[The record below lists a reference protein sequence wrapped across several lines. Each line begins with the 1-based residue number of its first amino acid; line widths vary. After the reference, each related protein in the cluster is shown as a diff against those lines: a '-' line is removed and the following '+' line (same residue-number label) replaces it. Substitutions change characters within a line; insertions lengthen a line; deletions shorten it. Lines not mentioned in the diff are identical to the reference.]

1 MGLSISYKD
10 PNFGKGQFS
19 KEDQTSI
26 PLFEYNYPKS
36 MKILIATEKP
46 FAAAAVKAME
56 EIITAAGIEVV
67 KLEKY
72 TEKQQLLEAVAE
84 VDGIIIRSD
93 IVDAEVLDAAKNLK
107 IVVRAGAGFD
117 NIDLAAATA
126 HNVVAMNTPGQN
138 ANAVA
143 ELVFGMLLFQCRN
156 QFSGAAGT
164 ELMGKTLGLHAFG
177 NVVRNVARVALGFGM
192 KVYAYDPFLTK
203 EQIESMAGVTAVES
217 IPELYSTCQ
226 YVSLHCPA
234 TKETIGSI
242 NYDLLKTMPKGACLI
257 NTARKEVIDEAGVM
271 QLMEERADFKYIA
284 DVKPATA
291 EQFVEKFGTRVFFTP
306 KKSGAQTA
314 EANSNAGIAAAKQSV
329 GFLKEGIDRFRL
341 N

>member
-1 MGLSISYKD
+1 MGISIMVKD
-10 PNFGKGQFS
+10 PHILGKES
-19 KEDQTSI
+19 AKEDQTTW
-26 PLFEYNYPKS
+26 PLFEYHFPKS

-72 TEKQQLLEAVAE
+72 AEKKQLLEAVAA

-117 NIDLAAATA
+117 NIDLAAASA

-177 NVVRNVARVALGFGM
+177 NVARNVARVAKGFGM
-192 KVYAYDPFLTK
+192 EVYAYDPFLTK
-203 EQIESMAGVTAVES
+203 EQIESAGVKAVES

-242 NYDLLKTMPKGACLI
+242 NYDLLKTMPKNACLI
-257 NTARKEVIDEAGVM
+257 NTARKEVVDEAGLM
-271 QLMEERADFKYIA
+271 KLMEERADFKYIA
-284 DVKPATA
+284 DVKPAA
-291 EQFVEKFGTRVFFTP
+291 ADAFVEKFGTRVFFTP

>member
-1 MGLSISYKD
+1 MGISIMVKD
-10 PNFGKGQFS
+10 PHILGKES
-19 KEDQTSI
+19 AKEDQTSW
-26 PLFEYNYPKS
+26 PLFEYHFPKS

-72 TEKQQLLEAVAE
+72 TEKKQLLEAVAE

-117 NIDLAAATA
+117 NIDLAAASA

-177 NVVRNVARVALGFGM
+177 NVARNVARVAKGFGM
-192 KVYAYDPFLTK
+192 EGYAYDPFLTK
-203 EQIESMAGVTAVES
+203 EQIESAGVKAVES

-242 NYDLLKTMPKGACLI
+242 NYDLLKTMPKNACLI
-257 NTARKEVIDEAGVM
+257 NTARKEVVDDAGLM
-271 QLMEERADFKYIA
+271 KLMEERADFKYIA
-284 DVKPATA
+284 DVKPAA
-291 EQFVEKFGTRVFFTP
+291 ADAFVEKFGTRVFFTP

>member
-1 MGLSISYKD
+1 MVKD
-10 PNFGKGQFS
+10 PHILGKES
-19 KEDQTSI
+19 AKEDQTTW
-26 PLFEYNYPKS
+26 PLFEYHFPKS

-72 TEKQQLLEAVAE
+72 TEKKQLLEAVAA

-107 IVVRAGAGFD
+107 IVVRAGAGYD

-177 NVVRNVARVALGFGM
+177 NVARNVARVAKGFGM
-192 KVYAYDPFLTK
+192 EVYAYDPFLTK
-203 EQIESMAGVTAVES
+203 EQIESAGVKAVES

-242 NYDLLKTMPKGACLI
+242 NYDLLKTMPKNACLI
-257 NTARKEVIDEAGVM
+257 NTARKEVVDEAGLM
-271 QLMEERADFKYIA
+271 KLMEERADFKYIA
-284 DVKPATA
+284 DVKPAA
-291 EQFVEKFGTRVFFTP
+291 ADAFVEKFGTRVFFTP

-329 GFLKEGIDRFRL
+329 GFLKEGIDRFKL

>member
-1 MGLSISYKD
+1 
-10 PNFGKGQFS
+10 
-19 KEDQTSI
+19 
-26 PLFEYNYPKS
+26 

-46 FAAAAVKAME
+46 FAAAAVAAME
-56 EIITAAGIEVV
+56 QIITAAGIEVV

-72 TEKQQLLEAVAE
+72 TEKKQLLDAVADA
-84 VDGIIIRSD
+84 DGIIIRSD
-93 IVDAEVLDAAKNLK
+93 IVDAEVLNAAKNLK
-107 IVVRAGAGFD
+107 IVVRAGAGYD

-164 ELMGKTLGLHAFG
+164 ELKGKTLGLHAFG
-177 NVVRNVARVALGFGM
+177 NVARNVARVALGFGM
-192 KVYAYDPFLTK
+192 DVYAYDPFLTK
-203 EQIESMAGVTAVES
+203 EQIESAGVKAVAS

-242 NYDLLKTMPKGACLI
+242 NYDLLKTMPKNATLV
-257 NTARKEVIDEAGVM
+257 NTARKEVIDEAGLFK
-271 QLMEERADFKYIA
+271 LMEERPDFKYIA

-291 EQFVEKFGTRVFFTP
+291 DDFVAKFGTRVFFTP

-329 GFLKEGIDRFRL
+329 GFLKEGIDKFRI

>member
-1 MGLSISYKD
+1 
-10 PNFGKGQFS
+10 
-19 KEDQTSI
+19 
-26 PLFEYNYPKS
+26 

-46 FAAAAVKAME
+46 FAAAAVAAME
-56 EIITAAGIEVV
+56 QIITAAGIEVV

-72 TEKQQLLEAVAE
+72 TEKKQLLDAVADA
-84 VDGIIIRSD
+84 DGIIIRSD

-107 IVVRAGAGFD
+107 IVVRAGAGYD

-164 ELMGKTLGLHAFG
+164 ELKGKTLGLHAFG
-177 NVVRNVARVALGFGM
+177 NVARNVARVAQGFGM
-192 KVYAYDPFLTK
+192 DVYAYDPFLTK
-203 EQIESMAGVTAVES
+203 EQIESAGVKAVAS

-242 NYDLLKTMPKGACLI
+242 NYDLLKTMPKNATLV
-257 NTARKEVIDEAGVM
+257 NTARKEVVDEAGLLK
-271 QLMEERADFKYIA
+271 LMEERSDFKYIA

-291 EQFVEKFGTRVFFTP
+291 DDFVAKFGTRVFFTP

-329 GFLKEGIDRFRL
+329 GFLKEGIDKFRV

>member
-1 MGLSISYKD
+1 
-10 PNFGKGQFS
+10 
-19 KEDQTSI
+19 
-26 PLFEYNYPKS
+26 

-56 EIITAAGIEVV
+56 EIITGANIEVV

-72 TEKQQLLEAVAE
+72 TEKQQLLNAVADVE
-84 VDGIIIRSD
+84 GMIIRSD
-93 IVDAEVLDAAKNLK
+93 KVDAEVLDAAKNLRV
-107 IVVRAGAGFD
+107 VVRAGAGYD

-164 ELMGKTLGLHAFG
+164 ELKGKTLGLHAFG
-177 NVVRNVARVALGFGM
+177 NGARNVARVAQGFGM
-192 KVYAYDPFLTK
+192 DVYAYDPFLTR
-203 EQIESMAGVTAVES
+203 EQIEAGGVKAVDS
-217 IPELYSTCQ
+217 LAELYSTCQ

-242 NYDLLKTMPKGACLI
+242 NYDLLKDMPKNACLI
-257 NTARKEVIDEAGVM
+257 NTARKEVVDEVG
-271 QLMEERADFKYIA
+271 LMKLMDERPDFRYIA
-284 DVKPATA
+284 DVKPGAA
-291 EQFVEKFGTRVFFTP
+291 DEFVAKYGTRVFFTP

-314 EANSNAGIAAAKQSV
+314 EANSNAGIAAAKQAC
-329 GFLKEGIDRFRL
+329 GYLKEGIDRFRV

>member
-1 MGLSISYKD
+1 MGISIMVKD
-10 PNFGKGQFS
+10 PHILGKES
-19 KEDQTSI
+19 AKEDQTTW
-26 PLFEYNYPKS
+26 PLFEYHFPKS

-72 TEKQQLLEAVAE
+72 TEKKQLLEAVAA

-117 NIDLAAATA
+117 NIDLAAASA

-177 NVVRNVARVALGFGM
+177 NVARNVARVAKGFGM
-192 KVYAYDPFLTK
+192 EVYAYDPFLTK
-203 EQIESMAGVTAVES
+203 EQIESAGVKAVES

-242 NYDLLKTMPKGACLI
+242 NYDLLKTMPKNACLI
-257 NTARKEVIDEAGVM
+257 NTARKEVVDDAGLM
-271 QLMEERADFKYIA
+271 KLMEERADFKYIA
-284 DVKPATA
+284 DVKPAA
-291 EQFVEKFGTRVFFTP
+291 ADAFVEKFGTRVFFTP

>member
-1 MGLSISYKD
+1 MGISFSFKD
-10 PNFGKGQFS
+10 PNFGKGTIA
-19 KEDQTSI
+19 KGDQTSI
-26 PLFEYNYPKS
+26 PLFEYNFPKT

-46 FAAAAVKAME
+46 FAAAAVASMT
-56 EIITAAGIEVV
+56 EIIEAAGIQVV

-72 TEKQQLLEAVAE
+72 TEKNQLLEAVAD

-107 IVVRAGAGFD
+107 IVVRAGAGYD

-164 ELMGKTLGLHAFG
+164 ELKGKTLGLHAFG
-177 NVVRNVARVALGFGM
+177 NVARNVARVAQGFGM
-192 KVYAYDPFLTK
+192 DVYAYDPFLSK
-203 EQIESMAGVTAVES
+203 EQIEAGVKYCAT
-217 IPELYSTCQ
+217 IPELYSQCQ

-242 NYDLLKTMPKGACLI
+242 NYDLLKSMPKNACLI

-271 QLMEERADFKYIA
+271 QLMEERPDFKYIA

-314 EANSNAGIAAAKQSV
+314 EANSNAGIAAAKQAC
-329 GFLKEGIDRFRL
+329 GFLKEGIDRFRV

>member
-1 MGLSISYKD
+1 MGISIMVKD
-10 PNFGKGQFS
+10 PHILGKES
-19 KEDQTSI
+19 AREDQTSW
-26 PLFEYNYPKS
+26 PLFEYHFPKS

-72 TEKQQLLEAVAE
+72 TEKKQLLEAVAE

-117 NIDLAAATA
+117 NIDLAAASA

-177 NVVRNVARVALGFGM
+177 NVARNVARVAKGFGM
-192 KVYAYDPFLTK
+192 EVYAYDPFLTK
-203 EQIESMAGVTAVES
+203 EQIESAGVKAVES

-242 NYDLLKTMPKGACLI
+242 NYDLLKTMPKNACLI
-257 NTARKEVIDEAGVM
+257 NTARKEVVDDAGLM
-271 QLMEERADFKYIA
+271 KLMEERADFKYIA
-284 DVKPATA
+284 DVKPAA
-291 EQFVEKFGTRVFFTP
+291 ADAFVDKFGTRVFFTP

>member
-1 MGLSISYKD
+1 MGISIMVKD
-10 PNFGKGQFS
+10 PHILGKES
-19 KEDQTSI
+19 AKEDQTTW
-26 PLFEYNYPKS
+26 PLFEYHFPKS

-72 TEKQQLLEAVAE
+72 TEKKQLLEAVAA

-117 NIDLAAATA
+117 NIDLAAASA

-177 NVVRNVARVALGFGM
+177 NVARNVARVAKGFGM
-192 KVYAYDPFLTK
+192 EVYAYDPFLTK
-203 EQIESMAGVTAVES
+203 EQIESAGVKAVES

-242 NYDLLKTMPKGACLI
+242 NYDLLKTMPKNACLI
-257 NTARKEVIDEAGVM
+257 NTARKEVVDEAGLM
-271 QLMEERADFKYIA
+271 KLMEERADFKYIA
-284 DVKPATA
+284 DVKPAA
-291 EQFVEKFGTRVFFTP
+291 ADAFVEKFGTRVFFTP

>member
-1 MGLSISYKD
+1 
-10 PNFGKGQFS
+10 
-19 KEDQTSI
+19 
-26 PLFEYNYPKS
+26 

-56 EIITAAGIEVV
+56 EIITAAGLEVA

-72 TEKQQLLEAVAE
+72 TEKKQLLEAVADA
-84 VDGIIIRSD
+84 DGIIIRSD
-93 IVDAEVLDAAKNLK
+93 IVDAEVLEAAKNLK
-107 IVVRAGAGFD
+107 IVVRAGAGYD

-177 NVVRNVARVALGFGM
+177 NVARNVARVAKGFGM
-192 KVYAYDPFLTK
+192 EVYAYDPFLTK
-203 EQIESMAGVTAVES
+203 EQIESAGVKAVAS

-242 NYDLLKTMPKGACLI
+242 NYDLLKTMPKNATLI

-291 EQFVEKFGTRVFFTP
+291 DAFVEKFGTRVFFTP
-306 KKSGAQTA
+306 KRVEPRPPRPIRMQVS
-314 EANSNAGIAAAKQSV
+314 
-329 GFLKEGIDRFRL
+329 RL
-341 N
+341 PSSRLVS

>member
-1 MGLSISYKD
+1 MGISIMVKD
-10 PNFGKGQFS
+10 PHILGKES
-19 KEDQTSI
+19 AKEDQTSW
-26 PLFEYNYPKS
+26 PLFEYHFPKS

-72 TEKQQLLEAVAE
+72 TEKKQLLEAVAA

-177 NVVRNVARVALGFGM
+177 NVARNVARVAKGFGM
-192 KVYAYDPFLTK
+192 EVYAYDPFLTK
-203 EQIESMAGVTAVES
+203 EQIESAGVKAVES

-242 NYDLLKTMPKGACLI
+242 NYDLLKTMPKNACLI
-257 NTARKEVIDEAGVM
+257 NTARKEVVDEAGLM
-271 QLMEERADFKYIA
+271 KLMEERADFKYIA
-284 DVKPATA
+284 DVKPAA
-291 EQFVEKFGTRVFFTP
+291 ADAFVEKFGTRVFFTP

>member
-1 MGLSISYKD
+1 MGISIMVKD
-10 PNFGKGQFS
+10 PHILGKES
-19 KEDQTSI
+19 AKEDQTTW
-26 PLFEYNYPKS
+26 PLFEYHFPKS

-72 TEKQQLLEAVAE
+72 TEKKQLLEAVAA

-117 NIDLAAATA
+117 NIDLAAASA

-156 QFSGAAGT
+156 QFTGAAGT

-177 NVVRNVARVALGFGM
+177 NVARNVARVAKGFGM
-192 KVYAYDPFLTK
+192 EVYAYDPFLTK
-203 EQIESMAGVTAVES
+203 EQIESAGVKAVES

-242 NYDLLKTMPKGACLI
+242 NYDLLKTMPKNACLI
-257 NTARKEVIDEAGVM
+257 NTARKEVVDEAGLM
-271 QLMEERADFKYIA
+271 KLMEERADFKYIA
-284 DVKPATA
+284 DVKPAA
-291 EQFVEKFGTRVFFTP
+291 ADAFVEKFGTRVFFTP

>member
-1 MGLSISYKD
+1 MVKD
-10 PNFGKGQFS
+10 PHILGKES
-19 KEDQTSI
+19 AREDQTSW
-26 PLFEYNYPKS
+26 PLFEYHFPKS

-72 TEKQQLLEAVAE
+72 TEKKQLLEAVAE

-117 NIDLAAATA
+117 NIDLAAASA

-177 NVVRNVARVALGFGM
+177 NVARNVARVAKGFGM
-192 KVYAYDPFLTK
+192 EIYAYDPFLTK
-203 EQIESMAGVTAVES
+203 EQIESAGVKVVES

-242 NYDLLKTMPKGACLI
+242 NYDLLKSMPKNACLI
-257 NTARKEVIDEAGVM
+257 NTARKEVVDEAGLM
-271 QLMEERADFKYIA
+271 KLMEERADFKYIA
-284 DVKPATA
+284 DVKPAA
-291 EQFVEKFGTRVFFTP
+291 ADAFVEKFGTRVFFTP

>member
-1 MGLSISYKD
+1 MGISIMVKD
-10 PNFGKGQFS
+10 PHILGKES
-19 KEDQTSI
+19 AREDQTSW
-26 PLFEYNYPKS
+26 PLFEYHFPKS

-72 TEKQQLLEAVAE
+72 TEKKQLLEAVAE

-117 NIDLAAATA
+117 NIDLAAASA

-177 NVVRNVARVALGFGM
+177 NVARNVARVAKGFGM
-192 KVYAYDPFLTK
+192 EVYAYDPFLTK
-203 EQIESMAGVTAVES
+203 EQIESAGVKAVES

-242 NYDLLKTMPKGACLI
+242 NYDLLKTMPKNACLI
-257 NTARKEVIDEAGVM
+257 NTARKEVVDEAGLM
-271 QLMEERADFKYIA
+271 KLMEERADFKYIA
-284 DVKPATA
+284 DVKPAA
-291 EQFVEKFGTRVFFTP
+291 ADAFVEKFGTRVFFTP

>member
-1 MGLSISYKD
+1 MGISIMVKD
-10 PNFGKGQFS
+10 PHILGKES
-19 KEDQTSI
+19 AREDQTSW
-26 PLFEYNYPKS
+26 PLFEYHFPKS

-46 FAAAAVKAME
+46 FAASAVKAME

-72 TEKQQLLEAVAE
+72 TEKKQLLEAVAE

-117 NIDLAAATA
+117 NIDLAAASA

-177 NVVRNVARVALGFGM
+177 NVARNVARVAKGFGM
-192 KVYAYDPFLTK
+192 EVYAYDPFLTK
-203 EQIESMAGVTAVES
+203 EQIESAGVKAVES

-242 NYDLLKTMPKGACLI
+242 NYDLLKTMPKNACLI
-257 NTARKEVIDEAGVM
+257 NTARKEVVDEAGLM
-271 QLMEERADFKYIA
+271 KLMEERADFKYIA
-284 DVKPATA
+284 DVKPAA
-291 EQFVEKFGTRVFFTP
+291 ADAFVEKFGTRVFFTP

>member
-1 MGLSISYKD
+1 MGISIMVKD
-10 PNFGKGQFS
+10 PHILGKES
-19 KEDQTSI
+19 AKEDQTTW
-26 PLFEYNYPKS
+26 PLFEYHFPKS

-72 TEKQQLLEAVAE
+72 AEKKQLLEAVAA

-117 NIDLAAATA
+117 NIDLAAASA

-177 NVVRNVARVALGFGM
+177 NVARNVARVAKGFGM
-192 KVYAYDPFLTK
+192 EVYAYDPFLTK
-203 EQIESMAGVTAVES
+203 EQIESAGVKAVES

-242 NYDLLKTMPKGACLI
+242 NYDLLKSMPKNACLI
-257 NTARKEVIDEAGVM
+257 NTARKEVVDEAGLM
-271 QLMEERADFKYIA
+271 KLMEERADFKYIA
-284 DVKPATA
+284 DVKPAA
-291 EQFVEKFGTRVFFTP
+291 ADAFVEKFGTRVFFTP

>member
-1 MGLSISYKD
+1 MGISIMVKD
-10 PNFGKGQFS
+10 PHILGKES
-19 KEDQTSI
+19 AKEDQTTW
-26 PLFEYNYPKS
+26 PLFEYHFPKS

-72 TEKQQLLEAVAE
+72 TEKKQLLEAVAA

-93 IVDAEVLDAAKNLK
+93 IVDAEVLDAAKHLK

-177 NVVRNVARVALGFGM
+177 NVARNVARVAKGFGM
-192 KVYAYDPFLTK
+192 EVYAYDPFLTK
-203 EQIESMAGVTAVES
+203 EQIESAGVKAVES

-242 NYDLLKTMPKGACLI
+242 NYDLLKTMPKNACLI
-257 NTARKEVIDEAGVM
+257 NTARKEVVDEAGLM
-271 QLMEERADFKYIA
+271 KLMEERADFKYIA
-284 DVKPATA
+284 DVKPAA
-291 EQFVEKFGTRVFFTP
+291 ADAFVEKFGTRVFFTP

>member
-1 MGLSISYKD
+1 
-10 PNFGKGQFS
+10 
-19 KEDQTSI
+19 
-26 PLFEYNYPKS
+26 

-56 EIITAAGIEVV
+56 EIITGANIEVV

-72 TEKQQLLEAVAE
+72 TEKQQLLNAVADVE
-84 VDGIIIRSD
+84 GMIIRSD
-93 IVDAEVLDAAKNLK
+93 KVDAEVLEAAKNLRV
-107 IVVRAGAGFD
+107 VVRAGAGYD

-164 ELMGKTLGLHAFG
+164 ELKGKTLGLHAFG
-177 NVVRNVARVALGFGM
+177 NVARNVARVAKGFGM
-192 KVYAYDPFLTK
+192 DVYAYDPFLTR
-203 EQIESMAGVTAVES
+203 EQIEAGGVKAVDS
-217 IPELYSTCQ
+217 LAELYSTCQ

-242 NYDLLKTMPKGACLI
+242 NYDLLKDMPKNACLI
-257 NTARKEVIDEAGVM
+257 NTARKEVVDEAG
-271 QLMEERADFKYIA
+271 LMKLMDERPDFRYIA
-284 DVKPATA
+284 DVKPGAA
-291 EQFVEKFGTRVFFTP
+291 DEFVAKYGTRVFFTP

-314 EANSNAGIAAAKQSV
+314 EANSNAGIAAAKQAC
-329 GFLKEGIDRFRL
+329 GYLKEGIDRFRV

>member
-1 MGLSISYKD
+1 MGISIMVKD
-10 PNFGKGQFS
+10 PHILGKES
-19 KEDQTSI
+19 AREDQTTW
-26 PLFEYNYPKS
+26 PLFEYHFPKS

-72 TEKQQLLEAVAE
+72 TEKKQLLEAVAA

-117 NIDLAAATA
+117 NINLAAASA

-177 NVVRNVARVALGFGM
+177 NVARNVARVAKGFGM
-192 KVYAYDPFLTK
+192 EVYAYDPFLTK
-203 EQIESMAGVTAVES
+203 EQIESAGVKAVES

-242 NYDLLKTMPKGACLI
+242 NYDLLKTMPKNACLI
-257 NTARKEVIDEAGVM
+257 NTARKEVVDEAGLM
-271 QLMEERADFKYIA
+271 KLMEERADFKYIA
-284 DVKPATA
+284 DVKPAA
-291 EQFVEKFGTRVFFTP
+291 ADAFVEKFGTRVFFTP

>member
-1 MGLSISYKD
+1 MGISIMVKD
-10 PNFGKGQFS
+10 PHILGKES
-19 KEDQTSI
+19 AKEDQTTW
-26 PLFEYNYPKS
+26 PLFEYHFPKS

-72 TEKQQLLEAVAE
+72 TEKKQLLEAVAA

-93 IVDAEVLDAAKNLK
+93 IVDAEVLDSAKNLK

-117 NIDLAAATA
+117 NIDLAAASA

-177 NVVRNVARVALGFGM
+177 NVARNVARVAKGFGM
-192 KVYAYDPFLTK
+192 EVYAYDPFLTK
-203 EQIESMAGVTAVES
+203 EQIESAGVKAVES

-242 NYDLLKTMPKGACLI
+242 NYDLLKTMPKNACLI
-257 NTARKEVIDEAGVM
+257 NTARKEVVDEAGLM
-271 QLMEERADFKYIA
+271 KLMEERADFKYIA
-284 DVKPATA
+284 DVKPAA
-291 EQFVEKFGTRVFFTP
+291 ADAFVEKFGTRVFFTP

>member
-1 MGLSISYKD
+1 
-10 PNFGKGQFS
+10 
-19 KEDQTSI
+19 
-26 PLFEYNYPKS
+26 
-36 MKILIATEKP
+36 MKVLIATEKP

-56 EIITAAGIEVV
+56 EVLTAGGIEVV

-72 TEKQQLLEAVAE
+72 TEKKQLLEAVAN

-107 IVVRAGAGFD
+107 LVVRAGAGYD

-177 NVVRNVARVALGFGM
+177 NVARNVARVAKGFGM
-192 KVYAYDPFLTK
+192 EVYAYDPFLTK
-203 EQIESMAGVTAVES
+203 EQIESAGVKAVAS

-271 QLMEERADFKYIA
+271 KLMEERDDFKYIA

-291 EQFVEKFGTRVFFTP
+291 DEFVAKFGNRVFFTP

-329 GFLKEGIDRFRL
+329 GFLKEGIDRFRV

>member
-1 MGLSISYKD
+1 
-10 PNFGKGQFS
+10 
-19 KEDQTSI
+19 
-26 PLFEYNYPKS
+26 
-36 MKILIATEKP
+36 MKVLIATEKP
-46 FAAAAVKAME
+46 FAAAAVKAIE

-72 TEKQQLLEAVAE
+72 TEKKQLLEAVAD

-107 IVVRAGAGFD
+107 LVVRAGAGYD

-177 NVVRNVARVALGFGM
+177 NVARNVARVAKGFGM
-192 KVYAYDPFLTK
+192 EVYAYDPFLTK
-203 EQIESMAGVTAVES
+203 EQIEAAGVKAVAS

-242 NYDLLKTMPKGACLI
+242 NYDLLKTMPKNATLI

-291 EQFVEKFGTRVFFTP
+291 DAFVEKFGTRVFFTP

-329 GFLKEGIDRFRL
+329 GFLKEGIDKFRV

>member
-1 MGLSISYKD
+1 MGISIMVKD
-10 PNFGKGQFS
+10 PHILGKES
-19 KEDQTSI
+19 AREDQTSW
-26 PLFEYNYPKS
+26 PLFEYHFPKS

-72 TEKQQLLEAVAE
+72 TEKKQLLEAVAE

-117 NIDLAAATA
+117 NIDLAAASA

-177 NVVRNVARVALGFGM
+177 NVARNVARVAKGFGM
-192 KVYAYDPFLTK
+192 EIYAYDPFLTK
-203 EQIESMAGVTAVES
+203 EQIESAGVKAVES

-242 NYDLLKTMPKGACLI
+242 NYDLLKSMPKNACLI
-257 NTARKEVIDEAGVM
+257 NTARKEVVDEAGLM
-271 QLMEERADFKYIA
+271 KLMEERADFKYIA
-284 DVKPATA
+284 DVKPAA
-291 EQFVEKFGTRVFFTP
+291 ADAFVEKFGTRVFFTP

>member
-1 MGLSISYKD
+1 
-10 PNFGKGQFS
+10 
-19 KEDQTSI
+19 
-26 PLFEYNYPKS
+26 
-36 MKILIATEKP
+36 MKVLIATEKP
-46 FAAAAVKAME
+46 FAAAAVKSME
-56 EIITAAGIEVV
+56 EVLTAGGIEVV

-72 TEKQQLLEAVAE
+72 TEKKQLLEAVAN

-107 IVVRAGAGFD
+107 LVVRAGAGYD

-164 ELMGKTLGLHAFG
+164 ELKGKTLGLHAFG
-177 NVVRNVARVALGFGM
+177 NVARNVARVAQGFGM
-192 KVYAYDPFLTK
+192 EVYAYDPFLTK
-203 EQIESMAGVTAVES
+203 EQIESAGVKAVAS
-217 IPELYSTCQ
+217 IPELYKTCQ

-271 QLMEERADFKYIA
+271 KLMEERDDFKYIA

-291 EQFVEKFGTRVFFTP
+291 DDFVAKFGNRVFFTP

-329 GFLKEGIDRFRL
+329 GFLKEGIDRFRV